1 MIRVVLPQR
10 LRALARIEG
19 EVELDAPAPT
29 TLHDVLDALEAR
41 HPALRGTLRD
51 PGSRRRRPLVRFFAC
66 REDISHEPLDRPL
79 PEAIAAGTEP
89 LLIVAAIAGG

>member
-10 LRALARIEG
+10 LRALAGIEG
-19 EVELDAPAPT
+19 EVQLDTPAPA

-51 PGSRRRRPLVRFFAC
+51 PGSRKRRPLVRFFAC
-66 REDISHEPLDRPL
+66 QEDISHEPLDRPL
-79 PEAIAAGTEP
+79 PGAIAAGTEP